1 MGLNKMNELKKL
13 NNNVRRIYN
22 SLFPWPISNK
32 EQNVSKAIIA
42 GFGRLYTE
50 TNNTVTSGK
59 CYCLHKI
66 KKIKSERKKIRICK
80 RLLNGKGIRIPKL
93 KSDFR
98 IRDIYNDFIP
108 GRKIILNLKDGK

>member
-1 MGLNKMNELKKL
+1 MNDLVKL
-13 NNNVRRIYN
+13 NNKVRVTYN
-22 SLFPWPISNK
+22 GLFPWPISPK
-32 EQNVSKAIIA
+32 EKNVSKAIIA

-50 TNNTVTSGK
+50 TNNSITQGY

-66 KKIKSERKKIRICK
+66 KKLKSEREKLKICK

-98 IRDIYNDFIP
+98 IKDIYNDFIP
-108 GRKIILNLKDGK
+108 GRRIILNLKNE